1 MRGGRF
7 HEAEAYLRKLL
18 AEHADSAAVH
28 IQLGRVLAAEEKNDA
43 AIAELQAGVKLAPG
57 DEGAQRES
65 AELYAAIGK
74 NDLAEAGYR
83 EMLAARPNDAE
94 LHRRLGETLRP
105 QKKFPEAQKEFLSA
119 VKLKPDLGAAYGGLA
134 FADG

>member
-43 AIAELQAGVKLAPG
+43 AIAELQAGLKLAPG
-57 DEGAQRES
+57 DEGAQRET
-65 AELYAAIGK
+65 AELYAALGK
-74 NDLAEAGYR
+74 NDLAGDAYR
-83 EMLAARPNDAE
+83 EKLVARPKYAV
-94 LHRRLGETLRP
+94 LHRRLR
-105 QKKFPEAQKEFLSA
+105 
-119 VKLKPDLGAAYGGLA
+119 GA
-134 FADG
+134 